1 MLYVMLY
8 VTLMPI
14 LLILIHVKRIQFPEY
29 QNNYA
34 LSLYQKICFTV
45 LFFLFLFLYMFYASF
60 TIFSRFKQ
68 IDLRYTEIST

>member
-8 VTLMPI
+8 VTFMPI
-14 LLILIHVKRIQFPEY
+14 LFILIHVKRIQFPEY

-34 LSLYQKICFTV
+34 LSLYQKFC
-45 LFFLFLFLYMFYASF
+45 FLFLFLYMFYVSF